1 MGGDGP
7 ASGPLPLLR
16 LLWAVLLLLSRRT
29 AVWRSGL
36 SFCSPT
42 VTLGK
47 PLSYPGPQF
56 PPLSTGIALDT
67 SQNSASK
74 MQEMSCLPSQKLL
87 LFKFVVVGYS
97 LSRVRL
103 FCDPMDFSSP
113 GSSVHGIF
121 PGKNTGVGCRL
132 SICFHH
138 KNLFGDVW
146 KVKKS
151 LNEKSGM
158 TVILLL
164 GFQILVVLFL
174 IPLPSAQPEL
184 TCQGQWQ

>member
-1 MGGDGP
+1 METLHTGLSGKGTLELRPMGGDGP

-16 LLWAVLLLLSRRT
+16 LLRAVLLLLSRRT

-121 PGKNTGVGCRL
+121 PGKNTGVGCHFFL
-132 SICFHH
+132 QEIFPTEGS
-138 KNLFGDVW
+138 NLC
-146 KVKKS
+146 
-151 LNEKSGM
+151 
-158 TVILLL
+158 LLH
-164 GFQILVVLFL
+164 
-174 IPLPSAQPEL
+174 
-184 TCQGQWQ
+184 